1 MKKYEFDDIRTQVNR
16 LDEKYGCIL
25 TDSKYFSD
33 PEFEFHNAANDM
45 QLYLNSVIRALNGV
59 RLDTDIRGVIHMSK
73 LGWIDHRSYD
83 MDTSIIDVDS

>member
-45 QLYLNSVIRALNGV
+45 PTRVI
-59 RLDTDIRGVIHMSK
+59 TPIWIRPQ
-73 LGWIDHRSYD
+73 
-83 MDTSIIDVDS
+83 